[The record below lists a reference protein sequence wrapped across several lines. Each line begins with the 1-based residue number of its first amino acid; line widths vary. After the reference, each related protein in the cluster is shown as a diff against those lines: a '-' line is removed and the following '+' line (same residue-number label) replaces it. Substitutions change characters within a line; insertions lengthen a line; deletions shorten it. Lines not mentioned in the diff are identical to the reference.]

1 MSLAQTNTKIHA
13 SVSKVK
19 KLSLFVQILNQP
31 SIHLLDNFIS
41 LRIRGQNRNGSKGC
55 VRDLCRN
62 DLPKNIG
69 KSGSLA
75 CPFKYIGSVATYI
88 YSIMA
93 RIKLCKSPKARQIN
107 PRIAWVIYSPKVE
120 DCICTTFSQYL
131 GLARVRIKY
140 IFLHDFAAY
149 FYLRQKQVFVQNK

>member
-1 MSLAQTNTKIHA
+1 M
-13 SVSKVK
+13 
-19 KLSLFVQILNQP
+19 SLFVQILNQP

-41 LRIRGQNRNGSKGC
+41 LRIRGQNRNCSKGF

-88 YSIMA
+88 LVLWRELS
-93 RIKLCKSPKARQIN
+93 CVKSPKARQRN
-107 PRIAWVIYSPKVE
+107 PRIAGVIYAPKVE
-120 DCICTTFSQYL
+120 YCSTTFSQYL
-131 GLARVRIKY
+131 ALLVCGSNTFSYTTLLLISTCDRSKI
-140 IFLHDFAAY
+140 
-149 FYLRQKQVFVQNK
+149 FVQNK